1 MVSLDKRVQKL
12 QRIFGVLVDWFTM
25 VFESKKAKHL
35 GSSISTTCKQRLPR
49 NLRTRRKLVRDRAT
63 FIQKMTNFLRVY
75 SEMESNFH
83 NILSIKGYLSF
94 VQRRC

>member
-1 MVSLDKRVQKL
+1 MVSLDKSVQKL
-12 QRIFGVLVDWFTM
+12 QGIFGVLVDWFTM

-35 GSSISTTCKQRLPR
+35 GSVFTTCKQRLPR

-63 FIQKMTNFLRVY
+63 FIQEMTNFLRLY